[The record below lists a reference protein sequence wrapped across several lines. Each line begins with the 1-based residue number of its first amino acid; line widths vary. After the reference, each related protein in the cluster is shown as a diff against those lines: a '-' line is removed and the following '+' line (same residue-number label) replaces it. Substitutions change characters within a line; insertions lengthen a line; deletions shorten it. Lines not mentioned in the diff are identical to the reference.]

1 MTIDKDLYIRIKN
14 NSSLIVSP
22 YEDGLA
28 LSVHVPGGHMMVTLT
43 WDQGLDL
50 LEALRIILE
59 TQDA

>member
-28 LSVHVPGGHMMVTLT
+28 LSVHVPGGHMMVYLSF
-43 WDQGLDL
+43 DQGIDL
-50 LEALRIILE
+50 MEAVKLTLEESNA
-59 TQDA
+59 